1 MTTAPPVRRQ
11 YGWFWLVQ
19 VAAVV
24 ETALLFTAGVILRDA
39 EALGFAFVL
48 LLTLGWIVFRPGK
61 IVPVLVRGLVF
72 ADVAFWMLPA
82 AVTNGLSHDS
92 PPSIILPGVL
102 SATSVVGLVAALAF
116 LLSRGN
122 LAAGRGLARAVSV
135 VGLLAI
141 LAITGYAAAIG
152 STDTRDRAGDLV
164 IAATN
169 ARFSTNTLT
178 ADHGTVTVDF
188 TNNDLFWHTF
198 TVSALGVDIRSPV
211 KGHERVSFNAQ
222 PGTYEFFCAIPGHK
236 QIGMRGTLV
245 IR

>member
-1 MTTAPPVRRQ
+1 MRRQ

-24 ETALLFTAGVILRDA
+24 ETALLFVAGVILRDA

-102 SATSVVGLVAALAF
+102 SATSVVGLLA
-116 LLSRGN
+116 
-122 LAAGRGLARAVSV
+122 V
-135 VGLLAI
+135 
-141 LAITGYAAAIG
+141 LAITGYAAATG
-152 STDTRDRAGDLV
+152 STNAGGRAGDLV

-211 KGHERVSFNAQ
+211 EGHERVSFNAP